1 MNKALSTYAKLGPF
15 AWALDLDRKYMHAYA
30 LEFLHKV
37 YENVAAR

>member
-1 MNKALSTYAKLGPF
+1 MNKALGTYAKLGPF

-30 LEFLHKV
+30 LESLHKV

>member
-1 MNKALSTYAKLGPF
+1 MDKALSTYAKLGPL